1 MGLTDQVIR
10 ETGTASGQTR
20 DDDLSDV
27 ELVIRRCRAGDLTEN
42 EAFEDIERIVRRRD
56 PIEIYQKSWG

>member
-1 MGLTDQVIR
+1 MGLTDQAIR
-10 ETGTASGQTR
+10 EVEATPQR

>member
-1 MGLTDQVIR
+1 MGTTDHVLR
-10 ETGTASGQTR
+10 RAEAAPERGGG
-20 DDDLSDV
+20 DDLSDV
-27 ELVIRRCRAGDLTEN
+27 ELVISRARAGDLTEN

>member
-1 MGLTDQVIR
+1 MGMTEQVTR
-10 ETGTASGQTR
+10 RVENTPER
-20 DDDLSDV
+20 DDDLADV
-27 ELVIRRCRAGDLTEN
+27 ELVIRRARAGDLTEN

>member
-1 MGLTDQVIR
+1 MGITDQVIR
-10 ETGTASGQTR
+10 ESEVTR
-20 DDDLSDV
+20 ERGPGDDLGDV
-27 ELVIRRCRAGDLTEN
+27 ELIIRRARAGDLTEN

>member
-1 MGLTDQVIR
+1 MGLTDQAVR
-10 ETGTASGQTR
+10 EVEATPHR

>member
-10 ETGTASGQTR
+10 KQEATGEPLR
-20 DDDLSDV
+20 EDDLGDV
-27 ELVIRRCRAGDLTEN
+27 ELVIRRARAGDLTEN

-56 PIEIYQKSWG
+56 PMEFDRKSWR

>member
-10 ETGTASGQTR
+10 ETEAAADRTR
-20 DDDLSDV
+20 DDDLGDV